1 MKLEDQDRWAGT
13 ESSLGIL
20 LPRDFCEI
28 IDIYGTGIWSNFLYL
43 LNPFSKN
50 THLKSRRSSQE
61 VDLSMVSSI
70 KTRPSE
76 FSSLRYLSRSKTAYS
91 HGAERTTVMIYFG

>member
-1 MKLEDQDRWAGT
+1 MKNMLDELVQLIPPPPSPYETGDQDRWAGT

-61 VDLSMVSSI
+61 STI
-70 KTRPSE
+70 
-76 FSSLRYLSRSKTAYS
+76 
-91 HGAERTTVMIYFG
+91 HG